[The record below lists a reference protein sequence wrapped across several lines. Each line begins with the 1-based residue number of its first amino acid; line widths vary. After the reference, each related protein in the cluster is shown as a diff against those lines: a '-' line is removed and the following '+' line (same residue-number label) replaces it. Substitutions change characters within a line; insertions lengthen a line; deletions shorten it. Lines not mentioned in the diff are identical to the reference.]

1 MTLNMSHFQQLKN
14 IMDKKITD
22 QLLHWSVIIYTIHLP
37 SIFSILSIASLN
49 ILLTGYPLLA
59 GMISYKYDFK
69 STIDTPQTIYAVI
82 HTSTQSSTI
91 LLYFLLLDD
100 LVISVP
106 TIAPTIPA
114 PITLTNSIIISPSAL
129 YIQGLLLIVIIYTE
143 ILYKYGGSL
152 RKITMLLIIYIIFKY
167 IAY

>member
-1 MTLNMSHFQQLKN
+1 MTLSMSHSQQLKN

-22 QLLHWSVIIYTIHLP
+22 QHISWSVIFYTIHLP

-143 ILYKYGGSL
+143 ILYKYGGEFTDNYYVPYYL
-152 RKITMLLIIYIIFKY
+152 YNI
-167 IAY
+167 